1 MTEISACPFC
11 GSNDVE
17 TAHEDVRSVG
27 VFCGCCFARGPLEP
41 MAELAIMRWNNPQN
55 PNR

>member
-17 TAHEDVRSVG
+17 TAQEDSRSVG
-27 VFCGCCFARGPLEP
+27 VFCACCFCRGPLEP
-41 MAELAIMRWNNPQN
+41 TAELAIMRWNNPQN